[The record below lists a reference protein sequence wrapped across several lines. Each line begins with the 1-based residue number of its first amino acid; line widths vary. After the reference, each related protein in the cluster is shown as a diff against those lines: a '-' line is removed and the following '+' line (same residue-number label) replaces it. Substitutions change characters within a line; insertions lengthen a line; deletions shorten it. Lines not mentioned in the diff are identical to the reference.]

1 MGLEGADVGVKGK
14 LVLAL
19 VLLAVSA
26 AVASDGAQLP
36 FNLND
41 PTTWM
46 PIAAAII
53 VIHLTL
59 VSIIYM
65 VASTFQDEQLKAWGK
80 NEVMQAVFSAII
92 IASIGATIAV
102 FDNEII
108 QPFFAGVVKPECNP
122 SADPLCHQLRTDL
135 KYDPNRNR
143 WSEGNANVH
152 ITVEGDRVVCKG
164 LDNCDPKFLMAR
176 SYLGITYEKLAKVLE
191 HFIYD
196 YNTYTAL
203 DSMGFNFGMSWT
215 WKIEPPPIIGFNVGG
230 SFPNHAI
237 LLNTLDNSI
246 HFIERLMMLIKF
258 QESVLKFFEYGLA
271 ASLIIIGIFFRS
283 IWIFRKAGGLFISM
297 GVCFMF
303 VLPTLYA
310 LGWYTIDIPTFA
322 GISEQAEE
330 EADQSLLEEAMDA
343 TGISGIVDFI
353 EKIGKTRGDMGTMNA
368 VMAVVMSVVTA
379 GFITLRVLEASQI
392 KTMVPAAIKAT
403 LDTIVIGSMMATFI
417 SIAWLHV
424 VDADDL
430 YTTSLDDPGYLDI
443 ISRYAIVAIALPLLN
458 FYITFSFI
466 RGMSP
471 LFGGDAEIPG
481 LSRLL

>member
-1 MGLEGADVGVKGK
+1 MGWKGASVRGK

-19 VLLAVSA
+19 VLLMLSV
-26 AVASDGAQLP
+26 AVASDGNP

-41 PTTWM
+41 PATWM

-53 VIHLTL
+53 IIHLTL
-59 VSIIYM
+59 VSILYM

-92 IASIGATIAV
+92 IASIGATIAI

-108 QPFFAGVVKPECNP
+108 QPFFADVVEPECNP
-122 SADPLCHQLRTDL
+122 STDPLCHQLRTDL
-135 KYDPNRNR
+135 KYDPSSNR
-143 WSEGNANVH
+143 WKEGDKGAH
-152 ITVEGDRVVCKG
+152 ITVDDNRRVVCKG
-164 LDNCDPKFLMAR
+164 LQNCDPKFLMAR

-196 YNTYTAL
+196 YSIYTAL

-215 WKIEPPPIIGFNVGG
+215 WKIEPPPIIGFNIGG

-237 LLNTLDNSI
+237 LINTLDNCI

-271 ASLIIIGIFFRS
+271 ATLIVLGILLRS
-283 IWIFRKAGGLFISM
+283 IWLFRKAGGLFIAM
-297 GVCFMF
+297 GLCFMF

-310 LGWYTIDIPTFA
+310 IGWYTIDIPPFA
-322 GISEQAEE
+322 EISKQPKEV
-330 EADQSLLEEAMDA
+330 DQSLLEEALNA
-343 TGISGIVDFI
+343 TGVSSIVDFI
-353 EKIGKTRGDMGTMNA
+353 EKAGEVRGDMGTMNA
-368 VMAVVMSVVTA
+368 VIAVVMSVVTA

-392 KTMVPAAIKAT
+392 KTTVPAAIKAI
-403 LDTIVIGSMMATFI
+403 LDTIVIGSMMATFV
-417 SIAWLHV
+417 SMAWLHV